1 MNDLGKSPL
10 NPEALGLNA
19 KTAKPAKQQALGQED
34 FMRLMTTQMNNQDPF
49 KPMDNGEMV
58 SQMAQLSS
66 VTGLKDMKDSMN
78 ALAQSMQSNQ
88 ALQASAL
95 VGSRVLVPGERTDLP
110 EQGELKGAVD
120 VPPGAKDVNI
130 HIVDPSGEVVH
141 TLALGTLPAGM
152 REFTWDGELNG
163 LPGTEGDAARAL
175 PGVYRVQAEA
185 VVDDEPQAVPTL
197 VSDTVNSVS
206 LGQGGQGMTLNL
218 ASGGNAPLTTVER
231 ISN

>member
-1 MNDLGKSPL
+1 MNDIGKSPL
-10 NPEALGLNA
+10 NPDALGLNDR
-19 KTAKPAKQQALGQED
+19 KPKPARQQALGQED

-95 VGSRVLVPGERTDLP
+95 VGSRVLVPGQRTDLP
-110 EQGELKGAVD
+110 EQGELRGAVD
-120 VPPGAKDVNI
+120 VPPGAQDLNV
-130 HIVDPSGEVVH
+130 HIVNGAGEVVH
-141 TLALGTLPAGM
+141 TLALGTLPAGLQ
-152 REFTWDGELNG
+152 EFTWDGELNG
-163 LPGTEGDAARAL
+163 LPGAEGGATRAQ
-175 PGVYRVQAEA
+175 PGVYRVRAEA
-185 VVDDEPQAVPTL
+185 VVDDEAQAVPTL
-197 VSDTVNSVS
+197 VSDTVDSVS

-218 ASGGNAPLTTVER
+218 ASGGNAPLTTVKR